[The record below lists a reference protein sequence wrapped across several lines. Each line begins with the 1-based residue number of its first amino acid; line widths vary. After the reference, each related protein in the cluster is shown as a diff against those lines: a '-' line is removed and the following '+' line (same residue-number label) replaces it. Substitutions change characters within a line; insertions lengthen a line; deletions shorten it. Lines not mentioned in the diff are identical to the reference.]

1 MQDIFELYRQK
12 RKMQFKSINPYNNG
26 VLQAFDL
33 FPETRWK
40 KSLEISEEVYKNW
53 RKTSY
58 QQRADLFFRL
68 SNLLKEKRV
77 ETAKLMSLEM
87 GKVHKE
93 AVAEIE
99 KCAWVCEYY
108 AENAEKFLHS
118 ESIDS
123 TADKSLVRYDPIG
136 AVLAIMPWNFPFWQV
151 FRFAAPSLM
160 AGNVALLKHAP
171 NVNMCSLTIEDLFTE
186 AGFPAGVFQSLI
198 VDVDV
203 VEKIINHN
211 IVQAVTLTG
220 SERAG
225 ASVASIAGSNIK
237 KSVLELGGS
246 DPFIVLADANLDNAA
261 RTGATSRMLNA
272 GQSCI
277 AAKRMIVVESV
288 HDEFVEKFRNE
299 INKIKVGD
307 PLAEG
312 VTMGP
317 MARMDLA
324 ESLEK
329 QLKASLEKGA
339 KLELGGSRNNCIFEP
354 TLITNVKPGMAAF
367 DQETFG
373 PLATVIKARDEAEA
387 VELANKTEYGLG
399 ASLWT
404 TDLTRAEQLSA
415 EINSGSVFINAMVK
429 SDPRLPFGGIKKSGY
444 GRELSHHG
452 IKEFVNA
459 KTVFRVDS

>member
-1 MQDIFELYRQK
+1 
-12 RKMQFKSINPYNNG
+12 
-26 VLQAFDL
+26 
-33 FPETRWK
+33 
-40 KSLEISEEVYKNW
+40 
-53 RKTSY
+53 
-58 QQRADLFFRL
+58 
-68 SNLLKEKRV
+68 
-77 ETAKLMSLEM
+77 
-87 GKVHKE
+87 
-93 AVAEIE
+93 
-99 KCAWVCEYY
+99 
-108 AENAEKFLHS
+108 
-118 ESIDS
+118 
-123 TADKSLVRYDPIG
+123 
-136 AVLAIMPWNFPFWQV
+136 
-151 FRFAAPSLM
+151 
-160 AGNVALLKHAP
+160 
-171 NVNMCSLTIEDLFTE
+171 
-186 AGFPAGVFQSLI
+186 
-198 VDVDV
+198 
-203 VEKIINHN
+203 
-211 IVQAVTLTG
+211 
-220 SERAG
+220 
-225 ASVASIAGSNIK
+225 
-237 KSVLELGGS
+237 
-246 DPFIVLADANLDNAA
+246 
-261 RTGATSRMLNA
+261 MLNA

>member
-1 MQDIFELYRQK
+1 
-12 RKMQFKSINPYNNG
+12 
-26 VLQAFDL
+26 
-33 FPETRWK
+33 
-40 KSLEISEEVYKNW
+40 
-53 RKTSY
+53 
-58 QQRADLFFRL
+58 
-68 SNLLKEKRV
+68 
-77 ETAKLMSLEM
+77 
-87 GKVHKE
+87 
-93 AVAEIE
+93 
-99 KCAWVCEYY
+99 
-108 AENAEKFLHS
+108 
-118 ESIDS
+118 
-123 TADKSLVRYDPIG
+123 LVRYDPIG